1 MLLLLV
7 VLILILPLV
16 LTLILILL
24 LLLLVLLLLVVV
36 MGMGMRVVRVVSP
49 GHIVAAQPRAVHRH
63 RRRHPRVPQ
72 RVALWPSSAIGGD
85 AAVRQVSRAAAQHRL
100 RHSAAL
106 LLLLLLI
113 EPAVAAVVVMLVVL
127 LLLLLLLEIMHPE
140 EGIRWR
146 RAWERMLS
154 GMHGTI
160 LAAATSA
167 AVLVVCLC
175 TQGSGGMR
183 ALAR

>member
-1 MLLLLV
+1 MLLLLLLV

-113 EPAVAAVVVMLVVL
+113 EPAVAAVVVML
-127 LLLLLLLEIMHPE
+127 LLLLEMMHPE

-146 RAWERMLS
+146 RAWQRMLS
-154 GMHGTI
+154 GMHRAI